1 MPEPASL
8 TCIMHPTNKRQSMN
22 TIRSVVLVAFIIS
35 ICASARAQSAVKKF
49 EGMWSDPP
57 TTITGDFCASYCTD
71 AGIDR
76 LNALMDDPA
85 NDARPLAQLRT
96 DASDYSR
103 DKYLLPKLTDATR
116 KTYPLDPADDP
127 SFLRCEPYG
136 FARQFIARHQLQ
148 IREVSKDRLEMRY
161 GEWDARRSIHM
172 DGRKRPLNEPPSRLG
187 YSVGH
192 WEGEALVIETS
203 GIRGD
208 ISPWRTM
215 HSDQLHVIERYTR
228 SKDGKAL
235 TLAATMEDPATLREP
250 LVIKHIWGWAPDQV
264 IATYDQ
270 CEIPKEFKRGT
281 R

>member
-1 MPEPASL
+1 M
-8 TCIMHPTNKRQSMN
+8 KRKLF
-22 TIRSVVLVAFIIS
+22 TLAFLVAMA
-35 ICASARAQSAVKKF
+35 ASANAQAQSPIKKL

-136 FARQFIARHQLQ
+136 FARQFIARHQLE
-148 IREVSKDRLEMRY
+148 IREVGKDRLQMRY
-161 GEWDARRSIHM
+161 GEWDAR
-172 DGRKRPLNEPPSRLG
+172 
-187 YSVGH
+187 
-192 WEGEALVIETS
+192 
-203 GIRGD
+203 
-208 ISPWRTM
+208 
-215 HSDQLHVIERYTR
+215 
-228 SKDGKAL
+228 
-235 TLAATMEDPATLREP
+235 
-250 LVIKHIWGWAPDQV
+250 
-264 IATYDQ
+264 
-270 CEIPKEFKRGT
+270 
-281 R
+281 

>member
-1 MPEPASL
+1 
-8 TCIMHPTNKRQSMN
+8 
-22 TIRSVVLVAFIIS
+22 
-35 ICASARAQSAVKKF
+35 
-49 EGMWSDPP
+49 
-57 TTITGDFCASYCTD
+57 
-71 AGIDR
+71 
-76 LNALMDDPA
+76 
-85 NDARPLAQLRT
+85 
-96 DASDYSR
+96 
-103 DKYLLPKLTDATR
+103 
-116 KTYPLDPADDP
+116 
-127 SFLRCEPYG
+127 
-136 FARQFIARHQLQ
+136 
-148 IREVSKDRLEMRY
+148 MRY

-228 SKDGKAL
+228 SKDGKTL